1 MLHPLRTGMLR
12 GLLRGVRARVLRRLS
27 GGLLLR
33 AERNVTPMASPPII
47 AGMNEAGSPPFD
59 VATAWAEFGA
69 RLRAWLERR
78 VAQPADAEDLLQQ
91 VFLRMAAKPPA
102 VGTNESLGAWLWRV
116 ARNALVDHYRRRER
130 RRMDTLDADVPAELG
145 DGADVSLVRGLRP
158 MLRGLPP
165 LYGDAVADRDQ
176 GRWQGAGLR
185 PRASRGA
192 TNGSRSPSARV
203 IPMCADQRRPGR
215 AYSPAPPGRV
225 RLPGPSTRDHLRA
238 AS

>member
-1 MLHPLRTGMLR
+1 M
-12 GLLRGVRARVLRRLS
+12 LRRLS

-47 AGMNEAGSPPFD
+47 SGMSEAGSPPFD
-59 VATAWAEFGA
+59 VATAWTEFGA

-130 RRMDTLDADVPAELG
+130 RRMDALDIDVPAELG
-145 DGADVSLVRGLRP
+145 DGADVSLVRCLRP
-158 MLRGLPP
+158 MLRGLPT
-165 LYGDAVADRDQ
+165 LYGDAVLQADLE
-176 GRWQGAGLR
+176 GRRQADLAAEAGVSVS
-185 PRASRGA
+185 AMKSR
-192 TNGSRSPSARV
+192 V
-203 IPMCADQRRPGR
+203 QRGR
-215 AYSPAPPGRV
+215 QM
-225 RLPGPSTRDHLRA
+225 LHDLLRA
-238 AS
+238 CCGAPGDLERGDDMACGGCDGG